1 MEEEKLFEKA
11 CSKIN
16 DLMSPVSLETT
27 SEPEITMKAKV
38 EPGPSVR
45 DSMDPLDPQAF
56 EGESVHD
63 VSEWIAVQDIVLN
76 NEDLKAITNGQTLT
90 DKHINFA

>member
-1 MEEEKLFEKA
+1 MPRKWTKNTRPPSLKGEEKLIEKA

-27 SEPEITMKAKV
+27 LEVEKCSAKI

-45 DSMDPLDPQAF
+45 DSVDPPDPQAF
-56 EGESVHD
+56 ECESVHD
-63 VSEWIAVQDIVLN
+63 VSDWIYS
-76 NEDLKAITNGQTLT
+76 
-90 DKHINFA
+90 